1 MEPKSSLD
9 LKVFFRLLKSATP
22 YRVLFSAALITT
34 IFYAAVSSTRPLFIG
49 ELVKNF
55 VGEGYDSSA
64 LLKWTLF
71 LIILLFA
78 EAILQFLSSYLS
90 SVLGQRIIRDI
101 RQRLFNH
108 LVGFRRKFFDKTPIG
123 SLVTRVVSDIEA
135 MADVFSQGVLSIIG
149 DVFMLFGVLGLML
162 ATNWKLTLVML
173 IPFPL
178 LFMATKIFAR
188 AMKNSF
194 MLERQEVNRLN
205 TFVQERITGMSIVQL
220 FNRQE
225 REAERF
231 RQINE
236 RHREAH
242 IKAIWA
248 NSIFF
253 PVVDLL
259 SSLSIGLLFVWSVL
273 QIEWFGSD
281 ADVFSE
287 VVRFTLWINMLFRPV
302 RMLADKFNTLQRG
315 VVRAERVFELLDRN
329 EFVQDTGKVQ
339 TCDFNQKIKF
349 ENVWFAYEDETSMI
363 QLSQTPMK
371 LHHASSIRPMKNKL
385 FTDEKWVL
393 KNLNMEIEPGET
405 IAIVGSTGSGK
416 TSIINLLGRFY
427 EYQKGK
433 ISIGNIDLRDLT
445 VACLRSNIGIVLQD
459 VFLFSDTI
467 HNNITL
473 GNKDITRE
481 QVIKA
486 AKEVGA
492 HDFISKLKEGYDY
505 QVGERGGG
513 LSVGQRQLISFIR
526 AYVYNPSILILDEA
540 TSNIDNESE
549 ALIQLATEKLTA
561 NRTSIVIAHRLTT
574 ISKANKIF
582 VLEKGSIIESGS
594 HEELLALNGTYKKLF
609 ELQYSKL

>member
-1 MEPKSSLD
+1 MENKSSLD
-9 LKVFFRLLKSATP
+9 IKIFYRLLKSATP
-22 YRVLFSAALITT
+22 YRVLFISALIVTL
-34 IFYAAVSSTRPLFIG
+34 FYAAVSAIRPLLIG

-55 VGEGYDSSA
+55 VGPGYEPDA
-64 LLKWTLF
+64 LTSWTIF
-71 LIILLFA
+71 LIALLFA

-90 SVLGQRIIRDI
+90 SVLGQRIIRDV

-108 LVGFRRKFFDKTPIG
+108 VVGFKRKFFDKTPIG

-149 DVFMLFGVLGLML
+149 DIFMLFGVLGLML
-162 ATNWKLTLVML
+162 AVNWKLTLVML
-173 IPFPL
+173 IPLPL
-178 LFMATKIFAR
+178 LFIATKIFAR

-220 FNRQE
+220 FNRQQ

-231 RQINE
+231 REINE
-236 RHREAH
+236 KHREAH

-273 QIEWFGSD
+273 QIEWLRTD

-315 VVRAERVFELLDRN
+315 VVRAERVFELLDMN
-329 EFVQDTGKVQ
+329 ENVQDAGTIES
-339 TCDFNQKIKF
+339 CEFNKTIKF
-349 ENVWFAYEDETSMI
+349 EHVWFAYEE
-363 QLSQTPMK
+363 
-371 LHHASSIRPMKNKL
+371 
-385 FTDEKWVL
+385 EKWVL
-393 KNLNMEIEPGET
+393 KDLNMEIQPGET
-405 IAIVGSTGSGK
+405 IAIVGATGSGK

-427 EYQKGK
+427 EFQKGRVT
-433 ISIGNIDLRDLT
+433 IGDTDLRDLT
-445 VACLRSNIGIVLQD
+445 IACLRSNIGIVLQD
-459 VFLFSDTI
+459 VFLFSDSI

-473 GNKDITRE
+473 GNEEITRE
-481 QVIKA
+481 QVIAA

-492 HDFISKLKEGYDY
+492 HEFISKLKNGYDY
-505 QVGERGGG
+505 EVGERGGG

-526 AYVYNPSILILDEA
+526 AYIYNPSILILDEA

-549 ALIQLATEKLTA
+549 ALIQLATDKLTE
-561 NRTSIVIAHRLTT
+561 NRTSIIIAHRLTT

-582 VLEKGSIIESGS
+582 VLEKGQVIESGS
-594 HEELLALNGTYKKLF
+594 HEALIELDGAYKKLF
-609 ELQYSKL
+609 ELQYNQG